1 VPPDACCKHGSL
13 GSKPARRTRAPWV
26 SIIVD
31 EGEDAEEAEA
41 RYFAAPP
48 EHVGRNVI
56 LK

>member
-1 VPPDACCKHGSL
+1 
-13 GSKPARRTRAPWV
+13 
-26 SIIVD
+26 VD